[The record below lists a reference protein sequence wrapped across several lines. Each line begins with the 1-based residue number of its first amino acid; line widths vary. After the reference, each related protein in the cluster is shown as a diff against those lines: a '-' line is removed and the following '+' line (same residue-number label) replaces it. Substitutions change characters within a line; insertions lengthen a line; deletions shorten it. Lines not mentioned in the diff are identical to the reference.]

1 MSKTNKDIKGSAGI
15 RVNTFYTDTP
25 LDIALRLLR
34 HAVLGVD
41 DAVNDLAAPTPLANT
56 DVANPPNN
64 AQTGR
69 PRSQ

>member
-1 MSKTNKDIKGSAGI
+1 MAESTVAGPAPGNNDCRMHEHFNFTCGTCNGLFDKHGN
-15 RVNTFYTDTP
+15 RV
-25 LDIALRLLR
+25 I
-34 HAVLGVD
+34 
-41 DAVNDLAAPTPLANT
+41 DLAAPTPLANT